1 MMFASFVRR
10 VLEWGKLT
18 IVDAYGRRHEN
29 RGRDGPEVTVRLH
42 DRALHHRLAINPHL
56 HLGEAYM
63 EGTLTIEQGTL
74 FDFLDI
80 CTSNQGTF
88 LAKSWLGRTTKRL
101 DLLLRR
107 LHQYNPAKRA
117 QANVAHHYGLSDTL
131 YELFLDGDL
140 QYSCGYFTHPHDD
153 IDKAQRDKKRHL
165 AAKMLLRPGQRVLD
179 IGSGWGGLALF
190 LCESADC
197 DVLGITLS
205 REQLQVSEA
214 RARQTG
220 RSGRVCFELK
230 DYRDQTGS
238 FDRIV
243 SVGMFEHVGV
253 NHYDAFFGKVRDLL
267 ADDGLAILHS
277 IGRMDGPGST
287 NAWFRKYIFPG
298 AYAPALSEVVPAIER
313 AGLWITDIEILRLHY
328 AETLR
333 CWRRRFQDN
342 HARVAKLYDERFCRM
357 WEFYLTGAELMF
369 RRLGGMVFQIQMA
382 KRWDGVPLTRD
393 YITDWERA
401 QTA

>member
-18 IVDAYGRRHEN
+18 IVDAYGRRHEI

-63 EGTLTIEQGTL
+63 EGKVTIEQGTL

-88 LAKSWLGRTTKRL
+88 LAKSWLGRTTNRL
-101 DLLLRR
+101 DRFLRR

-131 YELFLDGDL
+131 YELFLDGDR

-190 LCESADC
+190 LSEFADC
-197 DVLGITLS
+197 DVLGITL
-205 REQLQVSEA
+205 
-214 RARQTG
+214 
-220 RSGRVCFELK
+220 
-230 DYRDQTGS
+230 
-238 FDRIV
+238 
-243 SVGMFEHVGV
+243 
-253 NHYDAFFGKVRDLL
+253 
-267 ADDGLAILHS
+267 
-277 IGRMDGPGST
+277 
-287 NAWFRKYIFPG
+287 
-298 AYAPALSEVVPAIER
+298 
-313 AGLWITDIEILRLHY
+313 
-328 AETLR
+328 
-333 CWRRRFQDN
+333 
-342 HARVAKLYDERFCRM
+342 
-357 WEFYLTGAELMF
+357 
-369 RRLGGMVFQIQMA
+369 
-382 KRWDGVPLTRD
+382 
-393 YITDWERA
+393 
-401 QTA
+401 

>member
-1 MMFASFVRR
+1 MMLASFVRR

-18 IVDAYGRRHEN
+18 IVDAYGRRHEI
-29 RGRDGPEVTVRLH
+29 RGRDGPEVTIRLH

-63 EGTLTIEQGTL
+63 EGEVTIEQGTL

-101 DLLLRR
+101 DLFFRR

-117 QANVAHHYGLSDTL
+117 RANVAHHYDLSDTL
-131 YELFLDGDL
+131 YELFLDGDR

-190 LCESADC
+190 LSESADC

-214 RARQTG
+214 RARQAG
-220 RSGRVCFELK
+220 RSGRIRFELK

-267 ADDGLAILHS
+267 ADDGVAILHS

-298 AYAPALSEVVPAIER
+298 A
-313 AGLWITDIEILRLHY
+313 T
-328 AETLR
+328 
-333 CWRRRFQDN
+333 RRRCPRSCRRSN
-342 HARVAKLYDERFCRM
+342 APGCGSPTSRSCACITPRRWVA
-357 WEFYLTGAELMF
+357 
-369 RRLGGMVFQIQMA
+369 GGVGS
-382 KRWDGVPLTRD
+382 RT
-393 YITDWERA
+393 
-401 QTA
+401 TALASRSSTMSASAACGSSISPAPS